1 MATSMRTIQ
10 ATMNGAGF
18 STNEMQALFD
28 INPTILQNY
37 LTGATANV
45 NASTALVDT
54 FVSGNSSA
62 GTILGNCLQVEFGEG
77 TALSASNV
85 WFVEGHCAVTTNG
98 TAGLKVQLTTY
109 DGLTLVTGNSFVSWV
124 MNVNGSAG
132 GSGVTALNTP
142 FGATVNAVSLDFTA
156 VIQVA
161 SGYGRI
167 GLQFSQNVSTAVNT
181 SLGTYGYIRAESL
194 LG

>member
-54 FVSGNSSA
+54 FVSGNTSA
-62 GTILGNCLQVEFGEG
+62 GIDPGQLPAGRVRR
-77 TALSASNV
+77 
-85 WFVEGHCAVTTNG
+85 GH
-98 TAGLKVQLTTY
+98 
-109 DGLTLVTGNSFVSWV
+109 
-124 MNVNGSAG
+124 
-132 GSGVTALNTP
+132 
-142 FGATVNAVSLDFTA
+142 
-156 VIQVA
+156 
-161 SGYGRI
+161 
-167 GLQFSQNVSTAVNT
+167 
-181 SLGTYGYIRAESL
+181 RA
-194 LG
+194 